1 MKPKKLVL
9 VTGDSS
15 GGKTLLSRF
24 IAEHTCLTTNSSAL
38 VIDADEKPGLSKMT
52 KAGQGVTR
60 HRLRHREDLRAINQ
74 LMNGKTLGW
83 VDIMGSAREFV
94 SESFRDIAD
103 MADAGIFVIPIIL
116 IGDRGSAVSEAVQW
130 LKYFASLPTCYIV
143 HNPKTNIS
151 EEQKT
156 EFKKRTDQL
165 KGPKNRPILTLPP
178 LDAPVAIELE
188 RIGCPLSEIIDGKIK
203 CIDSDLLADS
213 LTMIDV
219 RTWQRKMLIATQPLL
234 DEVNASLLL
243 ESGNKA

>member
-1 MKPKKLVL
+1 MKPKKMIL

-24 IAEHTCLTTNSSAL
+24 IAEYTYLTTNSSAL

-60 HRLRHREDLRAINQ
+60 HRLRHREDLREINH

-83 VDIMGSAREFV
+83 VDIMGSAREFI

-103 MADAGIFVIPIIL
+103 MADAGIHVIPVIL
-116 IGDRGSAVSEAVQW
+116 VGERGSAVSEAVQW

-143 HNPKTNIS
+143 HNPKTKIS

-203 CIDSDLLADS
+203 CIDSELLADS

-234 DEVNASLLL
+234 DEVNASLIL